1 MPPSISTL
9 SVHPFSWGNPILD
22 SPVFD
27 FNFFKVSSVIR
38 DRVWSRN
45 GFKTLSY
52 VRQQHPG
59 SAERDAGP
67 D

>member
-59 SAERDAGP
+59 SAERDDGP